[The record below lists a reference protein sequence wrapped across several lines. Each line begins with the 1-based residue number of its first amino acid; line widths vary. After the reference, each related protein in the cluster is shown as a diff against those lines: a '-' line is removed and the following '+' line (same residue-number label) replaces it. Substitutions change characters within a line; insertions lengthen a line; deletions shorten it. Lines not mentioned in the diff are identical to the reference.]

1 MHSLRTFV
9 ALSIVTL
16 VTACAA
22 PGAGMPETRS
32 TVTTPMAAG
41 TKGSMAAMDPRMKA
55 MQEMHHK
62 MRDAGSSAEREA
74 LMAEHMKAMQGGMTM
89 MREMHAGMGM
99 GMGGSGMGG
108 PGMGGPGMMGST
120 GGAAPMSGMGGGQGM
135 PADMAGRQTMMTDH
149 MAMMQTMMDMMAQR
163 MPGAAGK

>member
-1 MHSLRTFV
+1 MHSLRTFA

-99 GMGGSGMGG
+99 G
-108 PGMGGPGMMGST
+108 GPGMMGST
-120 GGAAPMSGMGGGQGM
+120 GGAAPMAGMGGGQGM